1 MFVRK
6 QLFENVGDWVI
17 LAYGVQIKLVA
28 FDIDGTLTDT
38 MAHLYETDD
47 FLQQY
52 AIEKYPQ
59 VKAEEL
65 DQYL

>member
-1 MFVRK
+1 M
-6 QLFENVGDWVI
+6 
-17 LAYGVQIKLVA
+17 QIKLVA